1 LESAARSQA
10 GPALSGLVDDVA
22 QKLAA
27 VNAELRKVG

>member
-1 LESAARSQA
+1 LENAARSEA
-10 GPALSGLVDDVA
+10 APTLRGLVDDVA